1 MSEDDEEADL
11 ITGMKKSPRRIM
23 SKILYP
29 RMIPW
34 RLVKLF
40 LVLVVIVMLFILF
53 YSFKQSDT
61 VEIIE
66 QKQYVERA
74 ILKSPMFCSSMES
87 SKKSSTYFLESMAK
101 PSSKTRSPGRVLLV
115 PKNSYTKGCQ
125 KTELHIQPE
134 I

>member
-29 RMIPW
+29 RMIPS

-66 QKQYVERA
+66 QKQFVERA
-74 ILKSPMFCSSMES
+74 ILKLS
-87 SKKSSTYFLESMAK
+87 LI
-101 PSSKTRSPGRVLLV
+101 
-115 PKNSYTKGCQ
+115 
-125 KTELHIQPE
+125 HI
-134 I
+134 